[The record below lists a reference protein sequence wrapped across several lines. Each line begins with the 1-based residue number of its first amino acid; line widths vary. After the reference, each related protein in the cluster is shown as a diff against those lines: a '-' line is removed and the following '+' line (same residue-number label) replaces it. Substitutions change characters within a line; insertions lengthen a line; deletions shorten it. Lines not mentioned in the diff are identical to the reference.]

1 MKARRGRVLVPSLF
15 AGLLLALCV
24 PPFGFWPLAFLGAAL
39 LYWRLAGLGL
49 RARVLAGWT
58 AGLGCFVPG
67 LWWAAAFNW
76 YGAVVLI
83 LLEALFMAV
92 AAALVPPRRLRVPAF
107 AAAFTLLEALRMSWP
122 FGGLPLGG
130 VALGQAG
137 GPLLGAAR
145 LGGPFLLEALVWLG
159 GAGLGAAAMVTISRW
174 LAPRGR
180 GGKRPTMQRGVDG
193 GIELEGG
200 NGRTAGA
207 IAALVL
213 TISLPLAGALA
224 PSGGVPTTHLAV
236 ALVQGGGRR
245 GTSALEVPP
254 AHVLAAQVDAS
265 RRLERQRHPPALV
278 VWPEDVIAVGPRL
291 AGTAQAASM
300 ARFARTLG
308 ATVVAGVTE
317 DVSSTAF
324 RNEAVVW
331 APTGRIVGVYEK
343 VHRVP
348 FGEYVPDRAFFA
360 HFADL
365 SAVPLDAIP
374 GHGSGELAT
383 PAGRIG
389 VMLSYEVFF
398 ATRGRSAVRAGARLL
413 VVPTNTT
420 SYATSQVPTMEVA
433 ADRIQAVA
441 EGRTL
446 LQAAPTGYS
455 TVVTAAGAVLQRS
468 VLGRREVL
476 QATVGLRD
484 GRTVYE
490 ELGDFPVLGLAGIV
504 YGAVVTLIAL
514 GAARGHSATGARR
527 TRPPGQPPAQ

>member
-1 MKARRGRVLVPSLF
+1 VKARPGRVVVPSLT
-15 AGLLLALCV
+15 AGLLLALSV
-24 PPFGFWPLAFLGAAL
+24 PPFGFWPLGFLGAAL

-49 RARVLAGWT
+49 RARVLGGWT
-58 AGLGCFVPG
+58 SGLGCFVPG

-76 YGAVVLI
+76 YGAVILI
-83 LLEALFMAV
+83 ALEALFMA
-92 AAALVPPRRLRVPAF
+92 AAAAVVPPRRRRVPAF

-137 GPLLGAAR
+137 GPGLDAAR
-145 LGGPFLLEALVWLG
+145 LGGPFLLEGLVWLG
-159 GAGLGAAAMVTISRW
+159 GAGMGAAGMVAASW
-174 LAPRGR
+174 WEAARGR
-180 GGKRPTMQRGVDG
+180 KDG
-193 GIELEGG
+193 PGLG
-200 NGRTAGA
+200 GRTTGAALVAG
-207 IAALVL
+207 ALVL
-213 TISLPLAGALA
+213 TIALPLAGALSPAGGA
-224 PSGGVPTTHLAV
+224 PTGHLRV

-254 AHVLAAQVDAS
+254 VHVLAAQLDAS
-265 RRLERQRHPPALV
+265 RRLEGRRDPPSLV
-278 VWPEDVIAVGPRL
+278 VWPEDVVAVGRRL
-291 AGTAQAASM
+291 AGTPQAAMM
-300 ARFARTLG
+300 ASLARTLE

-317 DVSSTAF
+317 DVSSSAF

-331 APTGRIVGVYEK
+331 APSGRVVGVYEK

-374 GHGSGELAT
+374 GHASGELTT
-383 PAGRIG
+383 PAAPIG

-433 ADRIQAVA
+433 ADRIQAVT

-455 TVVTAAGAVLQRS
+455 TVVTAAGRILQRS
-468 VLGRREVL
+468 VLGRRAVL

-490 ELGDFPVLGLAGIV
+490 EVGDLPVLGLSGLAL
-504 YGAVVTLIAL
+504 ALVVAL
-514 GAARGHSATGARR
+514 AALDTARARRGTSPRRRRATGRS
-527 TRPPGQPPAQ
+527 PAH